1 MSQKTSQKNR
11 EKLSQLPT
19 EELVEI
25 ILTQQEA
32 ITNLKAE
39 IERLKLS
46 RDLDSQT
53 SSKPPSSDLL
63 KKSEKKKDTEKK
75 KRKPGGQPGHQGKTR
90 KGFGRV
96 DRIEILK
103 PDRCVNCGKQIAPV
117 ETIKIETRTL
127 AQLVAKPIEIV
138 EYQRHHIRCDCCQ
151 KVTKAKWS
159 PEIIPGQDLGVK
171 LQGLLG
177 WLRNYGHLPYQKQQ
191 EFLWELGEIK
201 IGVGT
206 LVKTNQRIS
215 RAIEKSVCELK
226 NWVISSQLPLNIDE
240 TPWSVKGVKEW
251 CGRECVPVVVR
262 RRSALRAAVFGN
274 PQFCLFRASDTRG
287 REEIKDQ
294 IGEQYSGV
302 IISDDFNVYNGYDVN
317 SQQKCLAHLRRHAQ
331 RLVKTPGLHN
341 KSIGEEL
348 TTLVDEAFK
357 HHRLVR
363 ANQDHNIYCD
373 WATKFKLKI
382 QQFLTRWCPQAGY
395 EAGKL
400 LRNLKL
406 KAVQWW
412 YFLDHPEISPD
423 NNLAERALR
432 LAVTKRKVSGGSRS
446 LNRFEDT
453 ANNLTAIQTC
463 RFQGRSVMSFF
474 ASVLKASVGLEE
486 QPSLI
491 PDSYT

>member
-1 MSQKTSQKNR
+1 MSQRTPQRNR
-11 EKLSQLPT
+11 EKLSQLST

-25 ILTQQEA
+25 ILTQIEG
-32 ITNLKAE
+32 IEGLKQE
-39 IERLKLS
+39 IERLKIS

-53 SSKPPSSDLL
+53 SSKPPSSDLH
-63 KKSEKKKDTEKK
+63 KKSEKKKETEKK
-75 KRKPGGQPGHQGKTR
+75 KRKPGGQPGHEGKTR

-103 PDRCVNCGKQIAPV
+103 AEQCSNCGQKLSTTEPVKVEKQQV
-117 ETIKIETRTL
+117 

-151 KVTKAKWS
+151 KVSIANWS
-159 PEIIPGQDLGVK
+159 PEIIPGQDLGIK

-177 WLRNYGHLPYQKQQ
+177 WLGNYGHLPYEKQQ
-191 EFLWELGEIK
+191 ELLWELGEVK

-215 RAIEKSVCELK
+215 QGSKKSVTELR
-226 NWVISSQLPLNIDE
+226 NWVVSSQPPLNIDE

-251 CGRECVPVVVR
+251 
-262 RRSALRAAVFGN
+262 LWVFTH
-274 PQFCLFRASDTRG
+274 PQFCLFRAGDTRG

-294 IGEQYSGV
+294 IGEKYSGV

-331 RLVKTPGLHN
+331 RLTKTPGLHN
-341 KSIGEEL
+341 QEIGEEL
-348 TTLVDEAFK
+348 TALVDEAFK
-357 HHRLVR
+357 HHRNFR
-363 ANQDHNIYCD
+363 GNPDDNSYFD
-373 WATKFKLKI
+373 WATKFKLKVK
-382 QQFLTRWCPQAGY
+382 QTLKRWCNQAGY

-406 KAVQWW
+406 KADQWW
-412 YFLDHPEISPD
+412 YFLDYPEIPPD

-446 LNRFEDT
+446 MKRFEDT
-453 ANNLTAIQTC
+453 ADNLSVIQTC
-463 RFQGRSVMSFF
+463 RFQGRSVVNFF
-474 ASVLKASVGLEE
+474 ASALRASIGIEE
-486 QPSLI
+486 QPSLV
-491 PDSYT
+491 PDFCT

>member
-1 MSQKTSQKNR
+1 LKKKSKIGNVGVKMSQEIPTRNRAKLNQLSTS
-11 EKLSQLPT
+11 
-19 EELVEI
+19 ELVEI
-25 ILTQQEA
+25 ILIQQEA
-32 ITNLKAE
+32 IKTLKEE

-46 RDLDSQT
+46 RDLDSKI

-63 KKSEKKKDTEKK
+63 KKSEKKKDIEKK

-90 KGFGRV
+90 KGFERV

-103 PDRCVNCGKQIAPV
+103 PEQCSNCRQKLSLV
-117 ETIKIETRTL
+117 EPEKIETQQV

-138 EYQRHHIRCDCCQ
+138 EYQRHHIRCACCQ
-151 KVTKAKWS
+151 KVTKADWS
-159 PEIIPGQDLGVK
+159 PEIIPGQDLAIR

-177 WLRNYGHLPYQKQQ
+177 WLGNYGHLPYEKQQ
-191 EFLWELGEIK
+191 EFLWELGDIK

-215 RAIEKSVCELK
+215 GAIKKSVSELK
-226 NWVISSQLPLNIDE
+226 NWVISSQPPLNIDE
-240 TPWSVKGVKEW
+240 TPWFVKGVKEW
-251 CGRECVPVVVR
+251 
-262 RRSALRAAVFGN
+262 LWVFTN
-274 PQFCLFRASDTRG
+274 PQFCLFRAADTRG

-348 TTLVDEAFK
+348 TTLVDEAFR

-363 ANQDHNIYCD
+363 ANQNHNIYGD

-382 QQFLTRWCPQAGY
+382 QQFLTRWCQKAGY

-412 YFLDHPEISPD
+412 YFLDHLEIPPD

-446 LNRFEDT
+446 MARFEDT
-453 ANNLTAIQTC
+453 ANNLTAILTC
-463 RFQGRSVMSFF
+463 RFQGRSVMNFF
-474 ASVLKASVGLEE
+474 TSVLKAFFGIEE

>member
-1 MSQKTSQKNR
+1 MSKKTSTKNQD
-11 EKLSQLPT
+11 KLSQWSR

-25 ILTQQEA
+25 ILTQQEV
-32 ITNLKAE
+32 IEYLKE
-39 IERLKLS
+39 EVEKLKVS
-46 RDLDSQT
+46 RELDSRT

-63 KKSEKKKDTEKK
+63 KKSEKKKDREKQ
-75 KRKPGGQPGHQGKTR
+75 KRKPGGQPGHRGKTR

-103 PDRCVNCGKQIAPV
+103 PERCINCRKQIASV
-117 ETIKIETRTL
+117 EAIKIETHTV

-138 EYQRHHIRCDCCQ
+138 EYQRHHIKCDCCQ
-151 KVTKAKWS
+151 KVTQAEWS
-159 PEIIPGQDLGVK
+159 PEIIPGQDLGIR

-177 WLRNYGHLPYQKQQ
+177 WVGNYGHLPYEKQQ
-191 EFLWELGEIK
+191 ELLWELGEVK
-201 IGVGT
+201 IGAGT

-215 RAIEKSVCELK
+215 EVIKKSVTELN
-226 NWVISSQLPLNIDE
+226 NWVISSQPPLNIDE

-251 CGRECVPVVVR
+251 
-262 RRSALRAAVFGN
+262 LWVFTN
-274 PQFCLFRASDTRG
+274 PQFCLFRAGDTRG
-287 REEIKDQ
+287 REEIKAQ

-302 IISDDFNVYNGYDVN
+302 IISDDFNVYNGYNVN

-348 TTLVDEAFK
+348 TTLVDEAFR

-363 ANQDHNIYCD
+363 ENQDYNRYFH
-373 WATKFKLKI
+373 WASKFKLKV
-382 QQFLTRWCPQAGY
+382 QQTLKRWCNQAGY

-406 KAVQWW
+406 KAAQWW
-412 YFLDHPEISPD
+412 YFLDHPEIPPD

-446 LNRFEDT
+446 MKRFEDT
-453 ANNLTAIQTC
+453 ANHLSVIQTC
-463 RFQGRSVMSFF
+463 RFQGRSVVNFF
-474 ASVLKASVGLEE
+474 ASALRASLGIEE
-486 QPSLI
+486 QPSLV
-491 PDSYT
+491 PDFCT

>member
-1 MSQKTSQKNR
+1 MKKTSNVGNVGVKMSQGTPQKNR
-11 EKLSQLPT
+11 EKLSQLST

-32 ITNLKAE
+32 IEGLKQE
-39 IERLKLS
+39 IERLKMS
-46 RDLDSQT
+46 RDWDSQT

-63 KKSEKKKDTEKK
+63 KKSEKKKETEKK
-75 KRKPGGQPGHQGKTR
+75 KRKPGGQPGHEGKTR

-103 PDRCVNCGKQIAPV
+103 AEQCSNCGQKLSTTESV
-117 ETIKIETRTL
+117 KIETQQV

-138 EYQRHHIRCDCCQ
+138 EYQCHHIRCDCCQ
-151 KVTKAKWS
+151 KVTKANWS
-159 PEIIPGQDLGVK
+159 PEIIPGQDLGIK

-177 WLRNYGHLPYQKQQ
+177 WLGNYGHLPYEKQQ
-191 EFLWELGEIK
+191 ELLWELGEVK

-215 RAIEKSVCELK
+215 QAIKKSVTELN
-226 NWVISSQLPLNIDE
+226 NWVISSQPPLNIDE

-251 CGRECVPVVVR
+251 
-262 RRSALRAAVFGN
+262 LWVFTN

-287 REEIKDQ
+287 REEIKAQ

-317 SQQKCLAHLRRHAQ
+317 AQQKCLAHLRRHAQ

-348 TTLVDEAFK
+348 TTIVDEAFR
-357 HHRLVR
+357 HHRNFR
-363 ANQDHNIYCD
+363 ENQDYKGYSH
-373 WATKFKLKI
+373 WATKFKLKV
-382 QQFLTRWCPQAGY
+382 QQTLKRWCNKAGY

-406 KAVQWW
+406 KADQWW
-412 YFLDHPEISPD
+412 YFLDHPEIPPD

-446 LNRFEDT
+446 MKRFEDT
-453 ANNLTAIQTC
+453 ANNLSVIQTC
-463 RFQGRSVMSFF
+463 RFQGRSVVNFF
-474 ASVLKASVGLEE
+474 ASALKASVGIEE
-486 QPSLI
+486 QPSLV
-491 PDSYT
+491 PDFCT

>member
-1 MSQKTSQKNR
+1 MSEKTSTKNKD
-11 EKLSQLPT
+11 KLSQLST

-25 ILTQQEA
+25 ILTQQE
-32 ITNLKAE
+32 IIEHLKE
-39 IERLKLS
+39 EVEKLKVS
-46 RDLDSQT
+46 RELDSKI

-63 KKSEKKKDTEKK
+63 KKSEKKKDKEQK

-103 PDRCVNCGKQIAPV
+103 PDRCANCRKQISSREAL
-117 ETIKIETRTL
+117 KIETHTV

-138 EYQRHHIRCDCCQ
+138 EYQRHHIKCDCCQ
-151 KVTKAKWS
+151 KVTKAEWS
-159 PEIIPGQDLGVK
+159 PEIIPGQDLGIK

-177 WLRNYGHLPYQKQQ
+177 WLGNYGHLPYEKQQ
-191 EFLWELGEIK
+191 ELLWELAEIK

-206 LVKTNQRIS
+206 LVTTNRRIS
-215 RAIEKSVCELK
+215 QAIKQSVSELN
-226 NWVISSQLPLNIDE
+226 NWVVSNQPPLNIDE

-251 CGRECVPVVVR
+251 
-262 RRSALRAAVFGN
+262 LWVFTN
-274 PQFCLFRASDTRG
+274 PQFCLFRAGDTRR
-287 REEIKDQ
+287 REEIKAQ

-317 SQQKCLAHLRRHAQ
+317 SQQKCLAHLPRHAKK
-331 RLVKTPGLHN
+331 LIKTPGLN
-341 KSIGEEL
+341 NRAIGLAL
-348 TTLVDEAFK
+348 TSLIDEAFK
-357 HHRLVR
+357 QHRVFRETLN
-363 ANQDHNIYCD
+363 ATDYFD
-373 WATKFKLKI
+373 WATQFKI
-382 QQFLTRWCPQAGY
+382 RVQQTLDQWHSRAGY

-406 KAVQWW
+406 KADQWW
-412 YFLDHPEISPD
+412 YFLDHPEIPPD

-446 LNRFEDT
+446 MERFQDT
-453 ANNLTAIQTC
+453 ANNLSAIQTC
-463 RFQGRSVMSFF
+463 RFQGRSVVDFF
-474 ASVLKASVGLEE
+474 ASALQAHAEVGK

-491 PDSYT
+491 PDT